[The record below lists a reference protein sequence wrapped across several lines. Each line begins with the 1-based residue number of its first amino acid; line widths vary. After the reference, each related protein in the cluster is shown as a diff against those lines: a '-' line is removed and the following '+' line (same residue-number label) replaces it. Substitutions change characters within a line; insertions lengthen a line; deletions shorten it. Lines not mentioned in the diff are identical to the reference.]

1 MKRGALILFD
11 GIFLLLLTAVVGLPC
26 AAVAALVQLL
36 VGWWPG
42 WLVAL
47 AAPALFL
54 LLLALMIAVAAVIS
68 RLLPRLKPGSYA
80 FPGHAQARAWL
91 LHFALQRILH
101 LPLWRPLIFCF
112 AILRTAMLRALGA
125 RVALTINASSNATV
139 LDAPLMRIEPG
150 VMLASQVL
158 LSGHF
163 VEGQRL
169 RLGRVELAEGVQVLE
184 GVKIAPDVSV
194 GEYAMIGPESRIA
207 DGVSIGEYTHLGAGC
222 MVSSGARIGDN
233 VVLGHRVTVERDA
246 VVEDGAVVQSGAQV
260 PEGQVVPE
268 GTRWP
273 ARQG

>member
-112 AILRTAMLRALGA
+112 ATLRTAMLRALGA